1 MSEPFSILPL
11 TPDGRGGIG
20 SLLISG
26 PGAEKAF
33 RALFTFRS
41 GRAPSSADLESRR
54 NRPIFGHFSLG
65 KDLHEEVLVRAISPT
80 ELEIHSHGG
89 GAIRSAIIRRLTE
102 AGGTLRHD
110 DPPTWDGPTDGT
122 PDFRAEAMNLL
133 PHARTERT
141 ARLLLDQT
149 NGAAERFFEKAAKL
163 SSRARREA
171 LARIELLARVG
182 RALYLAPRVLLIG
195 PVNAGKSS
203 LLNALL
209 GFDRALVDP
218 MAGTTRDVVSAE
230 TILDGLPFRLSDTA
244 GVRESPGTLEKEG
257 IIRIVPLLKKADI
270 LLTVFDVT
278 APGDDPIAEFA
289 RALRKA
295 GGNLETGAP
304 DILVLN
310 KCDLPS
316 ESRNRFWETAPRG
329 QNGLVET
336 STFRP
341 ETVAALQRRLID
353 VLYPALPEP
362 GEFVPIN
369 ARQLEYTRARCRSK
383 KSN

>member
-1 MSEPFSILPL
+1 MPEPFSILPL
-11 TPDGRGGIG
+11 TPEGRGGIG

-33 RALFTFRS
+33 RALFTFQS
-41 GRAPSSADLESRR
+41 GRAPSPADLESRR

-102 AGGTLRHD
+102 AGGTLRRD
-110 DPPTWDGPTDGT
+110 DPPTWDGPTAGT

-141 ARLLLDQT
+141 ARLLLDQA
-149 NGAAERFFEKAAKL
+149 NGAGKRFFEKAAGL
-163 SSRARREA
+163 TSRARRAA

-182 RALYLAPRVLLIG
+182 RALYQAPRVLLIG

-203 LLNALL
+203 LLNAIL

-230 TILDGLPFRLSDTA
+230 TILGGLPFRLSDTA
-244 GVRESPGTLEKEG
+244 GVREAPGTLEKEG
-257 IIRIVPLLKKADI
+257 MIRIVPLLKKADI

-278 APGDDPIAEFA
+278 APGDDPIAEFT
-289 RALRKA
+289 RAFRA
-295 GGNLETGAP
+295 MGGNLDTGAPP

-316 ESRNRFWETAPRG
+316 ASRNRFWKTAPYG
-329 QNGLVET
+329 QHGLVET
-336 STFRP
+336 SVFRP
-341 ETVAALQRRLID
+341 ETIAALQQKLID
-353 VLYPALPEP
+353 VLFPALPEP
-362 GEFVPIN
+362 DEFVPIN
-369 ARQLEYTRARCRSK
+369 ARQLEYARARCR
-383 KSN
+383 